1 MERVTV
7 TVDDDLLGQFDRFM
21 KEQGYASRSEA
32 VRDIIRARLEAERLD
47 SHAAHYCV
55 GCLTYVFRHREREL
69 SGRLTTAQHDHHDLV
84 LSTIHVHLDH
94 DNCIEAM
101 ILEGETERLRGFAAS
116 VISERGVRHGHLQL
130 VPIDM
135 RVDRHAHGET
145 EANVGEHRHRRP
157 ET

>member
-21 KEQGYASRSEA
+21 KERGYASRSEA

-47 SHAAHYCV
+47 SHAARHCV

-69 SGRLTTAQHDHHDLV
+69 SGRLTTAQHDHHDMV
-84 LSTIHVHLDH
+84 LSTLHVHLDH
-94 DNCIEAM
+94 ENCIEAM
-101 ILEGETERLRGFAAS
+101 ILEGETARLRSFADS

-130 VPIDM
+130 VPISM
-135 RVDRHAHGET
+135 RVDRHAHGE
-145 EANVGEHRHRRP
+145 ADAAEHRHRRP